1 MTDPAVASRTLGSSR
16 SVSEGEIEPFYLA
29 DRKLRI
35 AVARVDGRLF
45 AFDDLCT
52 CSTQPCPLSGGL
64 LTGTVVMCQCHGSEF
79 DNASGNVRT
88 GPATRPL
95 TTYPVRETEG
105 DIDVM
110 LPPGLAPAEA
120 SHRPAGG
127 PTRRALSAAAA
138 VAATVATVAGI
149 AGRTRRTA
157 APTITPVGVIARGAA
172 AGVVGTLA
180 FDVWLYLQYRREHG
194 TEAFADWEFS
204 ADVAGWDNAPAPAQ
218 VGRRII
224 NGLFETELPDSRA
237 RLINN
242 IAHWAYGLSGAT
254 AYGVVAGSLR
264 RPRVGYGLILGA
276 AMWLSGYVILPPMHL
291 YKRITEY
298 DAKTLGKDL
307 AAHLVYGTTT
317 GAIFALLRRR

>member
-1 MTDPAVASRTLGSSR
+1 MTDPAVASRTLGASAA
-16 SVSEGEIEPFYLA
+16 VSEGDIEPFYLA
-29 DRKLRI
+29 DRKQRI

-52 CSTQPCPLSGGL
+52 CATPPCPLSGGL

-79 DNASGNVRT
+79 DIESGNVRT
-88 GPATRPL
+88 GPASQPL
-95 TTYPVRETEG
+95 MTYPARETDG
-105 DIDVM
+105 KIDIT
-110 LPPGLAPAEA
+110 LPPQLT
-120 SHRPAGG
+120 PAGARSTPG
-127 PTRRALSAAAA
+127 RGARNTAAVGAA
-138 VAATVATVAGI
+138 VAATTVVLVGI
-149 AGRTRRTA
+149 AAKVGHTTSSK
-157 APTITPVGVIARGAA
+157 ITPVGAIARGAT

-180 FDVWLYLQYRREHG
+180 FDVWLYLQYRRGHG
-194 TEAFADWEFS
+194 SEAFPDWEFS
-204 ADVAGWDNAPAPAQ
+204 AEVTGWDNAPAPAQ
-218 VGRRII
+218 VGRRIV

-264 RPRVGYGLILGA
+264 RPRAGYGLILGA
-276 AMWLSGYVILPPMHL
+276 VMWISGYVVLPPMHL